1 VKFTGERVIPGECEP
16 DLLNEHMARYRFA
29 QRFAAGKVVLDAA
42 CGSGYGAAMLAENAT
57 AVVGCDISPEAIEY
71 ARRVYGASKGGA
83 LRVEY
88 CEADCFALPFPSARF
103 DLVVAFE
110 IIEHLENPEA
120 FLKEM
125 DRVLGPAGLLLV
137 STPNRLYYTEERGE
151 INPFHRHEFTF
162 DEFDR
167 SLQAHFAHRAYLF
180 ENHVAGVFL
189 AGPGAPADAL
199 SPASIVAE
207 KTSAAHQ
214 AVPGSDNVP
223 SGGRAEDAAHYIV
236 AVCSRR
242 LLEPIAPLLY
252 LPSTGNVL
260 RERETH
266 IRQLT
271 GHLANANAEAERARA
286 AAERAMAAEQQARTD
301 AERALAQ
308 LRAEMEELR
317 AGYERRLQDLNHL
330 IDERTQWG
338 QRRDREIAE
347 KNSYL
352 LQLQKDHDEKV
363 QWALKLDREI
373 AEKNSC
379 LLQLQKDHDEKVQ
392 WALKLDQEVAQTRAS
407 FDVTRAALDETS
419 ASLDRLQKEFEERT
433 AWALRLDAEIKERQ
447 ADLQTVYGSLWYR
460 IGKNL
465 HLSPVPPSD
474 RS

>member
-42 CGSGYGAAMLAENAT
+42 CGSGYGAAMLAENAK
-57 AVVGCDISPEAIEY
+57 AVVGCDISHEAIEY
-71 ARRVYGASKGGA
+71 ARRVYGASKAGG

-88 CEADCFALPFPSARF
+88 SESDCLALPFPSARF

-110 IIEHLENPEA
+110 IIEHLENPRA

-125 DRVLGPAGLLLV
+125 ERVLGPDGILIV

-162 DEFDR
+162 DEFDG
-167 SLQAHFAHRAYLF
+167 SLQAHFQHRAYLF

-207 KTSAAHQ
+207 KASAASR
-214 AVPGSDNVP
+214 AVAGNERAA
-223 SGGRAEDAAHYIV
+223 GGVRAEDAAHYFV

-242 LLEPIAPLLY
+242 PLEPIAPLLY

-260 RERETH
+260 REREAH

-271 GHLANANAEAERARA
+271 GQVAHANAAV
-286 AAERAMAAEQQARTD
+286 ERAMTAEQQARSD

-317 AGYERRLQDLNHL
+317 AAYERRILDLNHL
-330 IDERTQWG
+330 IEERTQWAQG
-338 QRRDREIAE
+338 
-347 KNSYL
+347 
-352 LQLQKDHDEKV
+352 
-363 QWALKLDREI
+363 LDREI
-373 AEKNSC
+373 GEKNSC

-392 WALKLDQEVAQTRAS
+392 WAVKLDEELAQS
-407 FDVTRAALDETS
+407 CAA
-419 ASLDRLQKEFEERT
+419 LDRLQKEFEERT
-433 AWALRLDAEIKERQ
+433 AWALRLDAELKERQ
-447 ADLQTVYGSLWYR
+447 SDLKSLYASSWYR

-465 HLSPVPPSD
+465 RLSPVPPSD
-474 RS
+474 RSG

>member
-1 VKFTGERVIPGECEP
+1 MKFTGERVIPGECEP

-57 AVVGCDISPEAIEY
+57 AVVGCDISHEAIEY
-71 ARRVYGASKGGA
+71 ARRVYGASKAGA

-88 CEADCFALPFPSARF
+88 SESDCLALPFPSARF

-110 IIEHLENPEA
+110 IIEHLENPQA

-125 DRVLGPAGLLLV
+125 DRVLGPAGILIV

-151 INPFHRHEFTF
+151 INLFHRHEFIF

-167 SLQAHFAHRAYLF
+167 SLQAHFPHRAYLF

-189 AGPGAPADAL
+189 SGPGAPADAL

-207 KTSAAHQ
+207 KASAALQ
-214 AVPGSDNVP
+214 AVPGNDNAAG
-223 SGGRAEDAAHYIV
+223 GGRAADAAHYFV
-236 AVCSRR
+236 AVCSRQP
-242 LLEPIAPLLY
+242 LEPIAPLLY

-271 GHLANANAEAERARA
+271 VHLANANAEAERARA
-286 AAERAMAAEQQARTD
+286 AVNRAMAAEQEARAD

-308 LRAEMEELR
+308 LRAETEELR
-317 AGYERRLQDLNHL
+317 AAYERRILDLNHL
-330 IDERTQWG
+330 IEERTQWAQG
-338 QRRDREIAE
+338 
-347 KNSYL
+347 
-352 LQLQKDHDEKV
+352 
-363 QWALKLDREI
+363 LDREI

-379 LLQLQKDHDEKVQ
+379 LLQLQKDYDEKVQ
-392 WALKLDQEVAQTRAS
+392 WAVKLDGELAQTC
-407 FDVTRAALDETS
+407 AA
-419 ASLDRLQKEFEERT
+419 LDRLQKEFQERT
-433 AWALRLDAEIKERQ
+433 DWALRLDAELKERQ
-447 ADLQTVYGSLWYR
+447 ADLQTMYGSSWYR
-460 IGKNL
+460 LGKNL
-465 HLSPVPPSD
+465 RLSPVPPSD